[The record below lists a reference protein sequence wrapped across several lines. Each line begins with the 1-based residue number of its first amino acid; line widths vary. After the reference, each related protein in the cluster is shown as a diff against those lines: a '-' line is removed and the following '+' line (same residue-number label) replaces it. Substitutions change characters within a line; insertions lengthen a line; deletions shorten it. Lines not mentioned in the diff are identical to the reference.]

1 MFAWVPYVT
10 ADAGSLFGGWVSGHL
25 ISRGWSANRARKSV
39 ILFGML
45 CMCTGLLAAV
55 AHTASAALAAIGVV
69 LFGFQTWINNVQTLP
84 SDFFPNPPS
93 APSPDSA
100 EWARVWARSCSP
112 NHRTRRDHFSYTPIL
127 IAAGLLPLLGT
138 ALLFVLG
145 GYIKRV
151 A

>member
-1 MFAWVPYVT
+1 MSPPTQAACSAV
-10 ADAGSLFGGWVSGHL
+10 GCRGHL
-25 ISRGWSANRARKSV
+25 ISRGWTADRARKSV

-55 AHTASAALAAIGVV
+55 AHTAGAALTAIGVV

-84 SDFFPNPPS
+84 SDYFPES
-93 APSPDSA
+93 AVGSVA
-100 EWARVWARSCSP
+100 GLGGMGAGIGAILFTQTTGFVV
-112 NHRTRRDHFSYTPIL
+112 DHFSYTPIL

-138 ALLFVLG
+138 ALLFALG
-145 GYIKRV
+145 GHIKRV